1 MKIGNAE
8 ESMVKANYGKERL
21 EKNTGKEQQEN
32 GKNGKNGTSIQAS
45 ELNLFQD
52 EIAEKKKKA
61 MQDAMDFV
69 KKQFASDS
77 EVDAV
82 MDECR
87 DQIAE
92 GKEQAL
98 AASHELKSIEEQ
110 KEQLRE
116 EYPDG
121 GEEYDAYMKDLD
133 KMSSHW
139 KEEMANGQLMVS
151 DSTAAI
157 RSIKQESLKHHG
169 MVDATKAAEET
180 MENASK
186 EMIGM
191 LVNESKE
198 NVDEK
203 IEEAEEKAEE
213 ANEEKAEQEEKMKES
228 QLEREKQAQEIEEEL
243 EKRKNT
249 RERRAGLQ
257 VALDASKN
265 MAVSDDMARKQREI
279 LENTQQIL
287 EVQNL
292 LPEEIKGIVVDF
304 NL

>member
-8 ESMVKANYGKERL
+8 ESMVKANYGKDRL
-21 EKNTGKEQQEN
+21 ENNAGKEQQEN
-32 GKNGKNGTSIQAS
+32 GKKGASIQAS

-52 EIAEKKKKA
+52 GIAEKKKKA

-69 KKQFASDS
+69 KKQFESDS

-87 DQIAE
+87 DQISE

-98 AASHELKSIEEQ
+98 AASHELKSIQEQ
-110 KEQLRE
+110 KEQLQE

-121 GEEYDAYMKDLD
+121 GEEYEAYLKDLNE
-133 KMSSHW
+133 MEGYW
-139 KEEMANGQLMVS
+139 KGELANGQLMVS

-169 MVDATKAAEET
+169 MVDAAKAAEET
-180 MENASK
+180 MKNASK
-186 EMIGM
+186 EIVGM
-191 LVNESKE
+191 LMNESKE

-203 IEEAEEKAEE
+203 IEETVEKAEE
-213 ANEEKAEQEEKMKES
+213 AKEEKDEQEEEMKEA
-228 QLEREKQAQEIEEEL
+228 QLEREKQAQEIEEQLEEL
-243 EKRKNT
+243 KKTREKRAGAQ
-249 RERRAGLQ
+249 RA
-257 VALDASKN
+257 VDAIKSMSLSN
-265 MAVSDDMARKQREI
+265 DMVNKQREI

-287 EVQNL
+287 EEQSL